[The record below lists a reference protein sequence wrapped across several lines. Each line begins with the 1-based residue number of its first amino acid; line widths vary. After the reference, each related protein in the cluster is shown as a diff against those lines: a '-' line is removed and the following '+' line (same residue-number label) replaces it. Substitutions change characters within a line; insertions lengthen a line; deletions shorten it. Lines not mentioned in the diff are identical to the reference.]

1 MPKIPTFT
9 STLRPTAEVGSI
21 RSNIQIDPTKTMAAG
36 LSDIAGVAQ
45 DYYIKQRD
53 NVEKLEAKKKF
64 YEMKSEENKIL
75 EKLKNNP
82 NEFESV
88 DIYNNEFGTYKN
100 NQIEGIQNRRIKK
113 KVEEFFDLDQPET
126 IYKIKK
132 NSFDVYEK
140 QENEIYNTD
149 QNIFA
154 NEYSLESDEKLKEL
168 KKQKRINSAKE
179 YESKMMK
186 GKEWLSKELK
196 KIETDSVI
204 FDVDKAIT
212 KNDFATALNILK
224 SSDKSKLN
232 SEELQKK
239 LLQIEKQIKT
249 NEDKT
254 LSEIGKSIIVDSK
267 FNEGADTSA
276 LITDT
281 IRSTYTNPKTQKKVV
296 DAVKKEQE
304 ERSTTITKKGS
315 AEYYLSKNAALS
327 QKYAVAI
334 QDPNQFESYK
344 EEADKLYA
352 EKNVPLQYRTYLPY
366 DKVKEIG
373 DVIKENKNP
382 NETLNYIKKLNA
394 TYGSDVMPGLFKQ
407 LTKDGLQTDLQI
419 VMSTNSDTLKKDI
432 LSAASNK
439 DLEQKAKT
447 KLKDIELKTMKTNI
461 LNKTKEYQDIVL
473 AQKSGNINKTEYLL
487 SLETTLYNAA
497 LNKVVTQGMSTSNAV
512 QEVTD
517 AFKADYDTTQRT
529 YFIPRDI
536 NGVPV
541 VVEDVKDK
549 ADALLLSIEKEDYA
563 ERFHG
568 KDGFAHYATL
578 AGFQN
583 ALPDNIKI
591 STPEIY
597 NSYVKEK
604 MLNAMKKDSKW
615 LLNSDST
622 GIVLHV
628 DLANGTI
635 PIVNANGE
643 KIEFLFAKPI
653 SRTGGEF
660 IDYFFDEKMRKLQG
674 TEFIEPGTG
683 LKITLFNNQD
693 LRETT
698 YNIK

>member
-9 STLRPTAEVGSI
+9 TQARPTAEVGSVQ
-21 RSNIQIDPTKTMAAG
+21 SNIQAPIPTYLGKIQSNLSDYFVKEQALKDKTEATKEYLNLSLEFDTIQQGSIKNIDPSLATQTF
-36 LSDIAGVAQ
+36 Q
-45 DYYIKQRD
+45 
-53 NVEKLEAKKKF
+53 
-64 YEMKSEENKIL
+64 
-75 EKLKNNP
+75 
-82 NEFESV
+82 
-88 DIYNNEFGTYKN
+88 
-100 NQIEGIQNRRIKK
+100 NQYQ
-113 KVEEFFDLDQPET
+113 FL
-126 IYKIKK
+126 
-132 NSFDVYEK
+132 
-140 QENEIYNTD
+140 
-149 QNIFA
+149 A
-154 NEYSLESDEKLKEL
+154 
-168 KKQKRINSAKE
+168 KQKIDSMQN
-179 YESKMMK
+179 K
-186 GKEWLSKELK
+186 G
-196 KIETDSVI
+196 
-204 FDVDKAIT
+204 A
-212 KNDFATALNILK
+212 A
-224 SSDKSKLN
+224 
-232 SEELQKK
+232 K
-239 LLQIEKQIKT
+239 LLQEKLDLDLITRSFEVTKGSRDQLNLQFTNTWNTENELDISKYMLAEGAEKDIYRSKIINNVKSKNFYLNEGDLKLEEDTKTTRSTLLSLDINNLISKNKLAEAKAILTNLDVSKDLDAKTRGEFLNKIDKQIKT

-281 IRSTYTNPKTQKKVV
+281 IRSTYTNPETQKKVV

>member
-9 STLRPTAEVGSI
+9 TQARPTAEVGSVQ
-21 RSNIQIDPTKTMAAG
+21 SNIQAPIPTYLGTIQNTLSDYFVKEQALKDKTEATKEYLNLSLEFDTIQKGSIKNIDPSLATQTFQNQYQFLAKQKIDSMQNKGAAK
-36 LSDIAGVAQ
+36 LL
-45 DYYIKQRD
+45 K
-53 NVEKLEAKKKF
+53 EKL
-64 YEMKSEENKIL
+64 
-75 EKLKNNP
+75 
-82 NEFESV
+82 
-88 DIYNNEFGTYKN
+88 
-100 NQIEGIQNRRIKK
+100 
-113 KVEEFFDLDQPET
+113 DLDLIT
-126 IYKIKK
+126 R
-132 NSFDVYEK
+132 SFEVTK
-140 QENEIYNTD
+140 GSRD
-149 QNIFA
+149 Q
-154 NEYSLESDEKLKEL
+154 
-168 KKQKRINSAKE
+168 
-179 YESKMMK
+179 
-186 GKEWLSKELK
+186 
-196 KIETDSVI
+196 
-204 FDVDKAIT
+204 
-212 KNDFATALNILK
+212 
-224 SSDKSKLN
+224 LN
-232 SEELQKK
+232 SEFINTWNTENELNTSKYMLAEGAEKNIYKSKILKGIESKNFYLNEGNLQLEEDIKK
-239 LLQIEKQIKT
+239 TKSTLLSLDLNNLISKNKLAEAKAIVTNLDVSKDLDAKTRGEFLNKIDKQIKT

-254 LSEIGKSIIVDSK
+254 LSEIGKSIIIDSK

-281 IRSTYTNPKTQKKVV
+281 IRSTYTNPETQKKVV

-394 TYGSDVMPGLFKQ
+394 TYGSDAMPGLFKQ

-419 VMSTNSDTLKKDI
+419 VMSTNSDSLKKDI
-432 LSAASNK
+432 LSAASSK

-461 LNKTKEYQDIVL
+461 LNKTKKYQDIVL

-517 AFKADYDTTQRT
+517 AFLADYDTTQRT
-529 YFIPRDI
+529 YFIPKDI

-549 ADALLLSIEKEDYA
+549 ADALLLSIETEDYA

-568 KDGFAHYATL
+568 KDGFSHYATL

-597 NSYVKEK
+597 NAYVKDA
-604 MLNAMKKDSKW
+604 MLNAIKKNPKW

-622 GIVLHV
+622 GIVLYV

-635 PIVNANGE
+635 PIVNKNGE
-643 KIEFLFAKPI
+643 KIEFLFTKPI

-698 YNIK
+698 YNIE

>member
-9 STLRPTAEVGSI
+9 TQARPTAEVGSVQ
-21 RSNIQIDPTKTMAAG
+21 SNIQAPIPTYLGTIQNTLSDYFVKEQALKDKTEATKEYLNLSLEFDTIQKGSIKNIDPSLATETFQNQYQFLAKQKINSMQNKGAAKLLKEKLDLDLITRSFQVTKGSRDQLNLEFTNTWNTAHQLNISKYILAEGSEKDIYRSEIIQDIKNKNLYLNEGEIKLEEDTKTTRSTL
-36 LSDIAGVAQ
+36 LSLDLNNLIS
-45 DYYIKQRD
+45 K
-53 NVEKLEAKKKF
+53 NKLAEAKAILTNLDVSKDLDAKTRGEF
-64 YEMKSEENKIL
+64 LNKI
-75 EKLKNNP
+75 
-82 NEFESV
+82 
-88 DIYNNEFGTYKN
+88 D
-100 NQIEGIQNRRIKK
+100 
-113 KVEEFFDLDQPET
+113 
-126 IYKIKK
+126 
-132 NSFDVYEK
+132 
-140 QENEIYNTD
+140 
-149 QNIFA
+149 
-154 NEYSLESDEKLKEL
+154 
-168 KKQKRINSAKE
+168 
-179 YESKMMK
+179 
-186 GKEWLSKELK
+186 
-196 KIETDSVI
+196 
-204 FDVDKAIT
+204 
-212 KNDFATALNILK
+212 
-224 SSDKSKLN
+224 
-232 SEELQKK
+232 
-239 LLQIEKQIKT
+239 KQIKT

-254 LSEIGKSIIVDSK
+254 LSEIGKSIIIDSK

-281 IRSTYTNPKTQKKVV
+281 IRSTYTNPETQKKVV

-394 TYGSDVMPGLFKQ
+394 TYGSDAMPGLFKQ

-419 VMSTNSDTLKKDI
+419 VMSTNSDSLKKDI

-529 YFIPRDI
+529 YFIPKDI

-549 ADALLLSIEKEDYA
+549 ADALLLSIETEDYA

-568 KDGFAHYATL
+568 KDGFSHYATL

-597 NSYVKEK
+597 NAYVKEK

-622 GIVLHV
+622 GIVLYV

-635 PIVNANGE
+635 PIVNKNGE
-643 KIEFLFAKPI
+643 KIEFLFTKPI

-683 LKITLFNNQD
+683 LPITLFNNQD

-698 YNIK
+698 YNIE

>member
-9 STLRPTAEVGSI
+9 TQARPTAEVGSVQ
-21 RSNIQIDPTKTMAAG
+21 SNIQAPIPTYLGTIQSNLSDYFVKEQALKDKTEATKEYLNLSLEFDTIQKGSIKNIDPSLATQTF
-36 LSDIAGVAQ
+36 Q
-45 DYYIKQRD
+45 
-53 NVEKLEAKKKF
+53 
-64 YEMKSEENKIL
+64 
-75 EKLKNNP
+75 
-82 NEFESV
+82 
-88 DIYNNEFGTYKN
+88 
-100 NQIEGIQNRRIKK
+100 NQYQ
-113 KVEEFFDLDQPET
+113 FL
-126 IYKIKK
+126 
-132 NSFDVYEK
+132 
-140 QENEIYNTD
+140 
-149 QNIFA
+149 A
-154 NEYSLESDEKLKEL
+154 
-168 KKQKRINSAKE
+168 KQKIDSMQN
-179 YESKMMK
+179 K
-186 GKEWLSKELK
+186 G
-196 KIETDSVI
+196 
-204 FDVDKAIT
+204 A
-212 KNDFATALNILK
+212 A
-224 SSDKSKLN
+224 
-232 SEELQKK
+232 K
-239 LLQIEKQIKT
+239 LLQEKLDLDLITRSFEVTKGSRDQLNLQFTNTWNTENELDISKYMLAEGAEKDIYRSKIINNVKSKNFYLNEGDLKLEEDTKTTRSTLLSLDINNLISKNKLTEAKAILTNLDVSKDLDAKTRGEFLNKIDKQIKT
-249 NEDKT
+249 NEDKN

-281 IRSTYTNPKTQKKVV
+281 IRSTYTNPETQKKVV

-382 NETLNYIKKLNA
+382 NETLNYIKKLNT

-529 YFIPRDI
+529 YFIPKDI

-549 ADALLLSIEKEDYA
+549 ADALLLSIEKDDYA

-591 STPEIY
+591 STPEVY

-604 MLNAMKKDSKW
+604 MLNAMKKNPKW

-635 PIVNANGE
+635 PIVNASGE